1 LEEINSRLFAQAHE
15 IAAVYR
21 TNPSLKSII
30 LIGSVARGHADL
42 HSDVDLILLY
52 QKRPSWA
59 ELQAAYERLQGTR
72 RRVIKSEANKTR
84 RRIRET
90 FYVGDILYD
99 LKHSRVRAMERRISR
114 VVGHRDSAP
123 LRFEAQAWGFP
134 QRDSDTADMFRAQ
147 ADTADILEG
156 IPLYGC
162 EFFQQ
167 LRAKAAKYPD
177 ELARAMVKGHLR
189 FRPKWQVRTRIAE
202 RDDLL
207 LLYEDFIETERN
219 IIGVLL
225 GLNRVYHPVS
235 FKRIDSLVTKLS
247 IAPNDLSVRL
257 KRIFLDDPDH
267 AVEQLEKLIEE
278 TFALVASHMPDLDV
292 RAAWNKFHEPKL
304 P

>member
-1 LEEINSRLFAQAHE
+1 LDEINSQLFAQAHE
-15 IAAVYR
+15 IAAVYQA
-21 TNPSLKSII
+21 NPTLRSII
-30 LIGSVARGHADL
+30 LTGSVARGHADL

-72 RRVIKSEANKTR
+72 RRLIKSENEIRK
-84 RRIRET
+84 RIRET

-99 LKHSRVRAMERRISR
+99 LKHSRVRAMERRISK
-114 VVGHRDSAP
+114 VVGYRDSAP

-162 EFFQQ
+162 ELFQQ

-189 FRPKWQVRTRIAE
+189 FRPKWQLRTRIAE

-207 LLYEDFIETERN
+207 LLYEDFIESERN

-257 KRIFLDDPDH
+257 KRIFLDDPDY

-292 RAAWNKFHEPKL
+292 RTEWDIYRRSRL